1 MISTSVPTTTGNL
14 TVVSMSATSGNPV
27 HLSEEN
33 VDIVRF
39 IQFEL
44 MIKKQNMRILIFP
57 KLERKTISLR
67 CRGSKKV

>member
-33 VDIVRF
+33 VVIV
-39 IQFEL
+39 QFLHNLIYEL
-44 MIKKQNMRILIFP
+44 MTKNNVQENSYFS
-57 KLERKTISLR
+57 E
-67 CRGSKKV
+67 V